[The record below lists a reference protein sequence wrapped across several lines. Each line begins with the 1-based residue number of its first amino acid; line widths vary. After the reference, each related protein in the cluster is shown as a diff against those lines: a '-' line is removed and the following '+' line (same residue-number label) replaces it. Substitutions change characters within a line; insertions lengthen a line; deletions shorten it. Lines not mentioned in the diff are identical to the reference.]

1 MQWLGEAPDLPT
13 AAEREFTITT
23 AGVFLSTFYA
33 ILLGI
38 LFAAV
43 FGLFCGLLYFRY
55 RERERARMPT
65 FSDAGG
71 MIRLNLDG
79 LTPEIAGEE

>member
-1 MQWLGEAPDLPT
+1 MQWLGEDHDIPT
-13 AAEREFTITT
+13 AAEREYTNTT
-23 AGVFLSTFYA
+23 AGDLLSTFYA

-38 LFAAV
+38 LIAAV